1 MKKNKVN
8 DNSKDNKSRK
18 EYKTHLSTKPL
29 PWKKTFKPGKSARS
43 AVLEARLNV
52 VSPLRWTQAEW
63 GSEGLGKTNA
73 LAG

>member
-52 VSPLRWTQAEW
+52 VSPLR
-63 GSEGLGKTNA
+63 
-73 LAG
+73 